1 MTDILFITGTR
12 VGDAV
17 LSTGLLGHLIEKN
30 PDVRVTV
37 ACGAV
42 AAPLFAAVPNLR
54 RVIAMRKQPRGGH
67 WLSLWASC
75 VGTWWHTV
83 VDLRGSAMAYLLPAA
98 RRYVKRP
105 SKGQG
110 LHVVEQLARTLGL
123 EANPP
128 GPRLWTAPEHGQ
140 AAERLIPSGG
150 PVLGLGPA
158 ANWRGKEWPG
168 EKFFALARRLTAP
181 DGILPGARVAVF
193 GAEEDRPRTDPVL
206 AALPPDRRIDL
217 VGRADLLTAFACLR
231 RCALY
236 IGNDSGIMHMAA
248 AAGTPTL
255 GLFGPSKE
263 GDYRPWGPHTDFIR
277 TPETYD
283 ELIGRP
289 GYDHRTT
296 GTMMGNLA
304 VETVEAAANAL
315 WRRRGEAA
323 A

>member
-1 MTDILFITGTR
+1 MREILFITGTR
-12 VGDAV
+12 VGDAI
-17 LSTGLLGHLIEKN
+17 LSTGLLGHLMEKN
-30 PDVRVTV
+30 PEARVTV
-37 ACGAV
+37 ACGPV

-54 RVIAMRKQPRGGH
+54 RVIAMRKQRRGGH
-67 WLSLWASC
+67 WLSLWSAC

-83 VDLRGSAMAYLLPAA
+83 VDLRGSATAYLLPAA
-98 RRYVKRP
+98 RRFVKRP

-110 LHVVEQLARTLGL
+110 HVVQQLARTLGL
-123 EANPP
+123 EAAPP
-128 GPRLWTAPEHGQ
+128 SPRLWTALEHVQ
-140 AAERLIPSGG
+140 AAERLIPAGG
-150 PVLGLGPA
+150 PVLGIGPA

-168 EKFFALARRLTAP
+168 EKFAALARRLTWAN
-181 DGILPGARVAVF
+181 GILPGARIAVF

-206 AALPPDRRIDL
+206 AALPAGRRIDL

-236 IGNDSGIMHMAA
+236 IGNDSGTMHMAA

-263 GDYRPWGPHTDFIR
+263 GDYRPWGSHTDFVR

-296 GTMMGNLA
+296 GTMMGNLS
-304 VETVEAAANAL
+304 VQTVEAAATSL
-315 WRRRGEAA
+315 WRRCGKAA
-323 A
+323 V

>member
-17 LSTGLLGHLIEKN
+17 LSTGLLGHLMEKN
-30 PDVRVTV
+30 PDARITV
-37 ACGAV
+37 ACGPV

-67 WLSLWASC
+67 WFSLWSAC
-75 VGTWWHTV
+75 VGTWWHTI
-83 VDLRGSAMAYLLPAA
+83 VDLRGSAIAYLLPAA
-98 RRYVKRP
+98 HRYVKRP

-110 LHVVEQLARTLGL
+110 LHVVQQLARTLGL

-128 GPRLWTAPEHGQ
+128 DPRLWTAPEHWQ
-140 AAERLIPSGG
+140 VAEHLIPAGG

-158 ANWRGKEWPG
+158 ANWRGKEWPA
-168 EKFFALARRLTAP
+168 EKFIELMRRLTAP
-181 DGILPGARVAVF
+181 SGVLPHARVAVF

-206 AALPPDRRIDL
+206 AALASDRRIDL
-217 VGRADLLTAFACLR
+217 VGRADLLTAFVCLR

-236 IGNDSGIMHMAA
+236 VGNDSGTMHMAA

-263 GDYRPWGPHTDFIR
+263 DDYRPWGPHTEFVR
-277 TPETYD
+277 TPESYD

-296 GTMMGNLA
+296 GTMMGNLS

-315 WRRRGEAA
+315 LRRCKGAA